1 MALKY
6 VVKKTTFGF
15 DDTKAEKYVARPFNV
30 VNVDFKMLCDQ
41 VTKVGFV
48 PRGTVKAVLDGL
60 IDSLITYME
69 IGASVNLGEFG
80 TFRPSFG
87 CKSQEN
93 AEEVTTE
100 TLKNRKIIFTPG
112 ELLKNMIKS
121 VSIQK
126 LDVTRN
132 SSSAPS
138 AEFQHIIYLFATD
151 TVRVVNVTVGTGDG
165 NHLGTQFGSLGSSTP
180 SHISKT
186 GDSHG
191 LALDVN
197 AFCL

>member
-69 IGASVNLGEFG
+69 IGASVNLGNLELSVL
-80 TFRPSFG
+80 PSDAKAKKTQR
-87 CKSQEN
+87 KS
-93 AEEVTTE
+93 
-100 TLKNRKIIFTPG
+100 LRK
-112 ELLKNMIKS
+112 
-121 VSIQK
+121 
-126 LDVTRN
+126 
-132 SSSAPS
+132 
-138 AEFQHIIYLFATD
+138 H
-151 TVRVVNVTVGTGDG
+151 
-165 NHLGTQFGSLGSSTP
+165 
-180 SHISKT
+180 
-186 GDSHG
+186 
-191 LALDVN
+191 
-197 AFCL
+197 

>member
-15 DDTKAEKYVARPFNV
+15 DETKAEKYVARPFNV
-30 VNVDFKMLCDQ
+30 VNVDFKTLCDQ

-48 PRGTVKAVLDGL
+48 PRGTVKAVIDGL

-69 IGASVNLGEFG
+69 IGASVSLGDFG

-93 AEEVTTE
+93 AEEVTIE

-112 ELLKNMIKS
+112 NLLKDMIKS

-126 LDVTRN
+126 IDV
-132 SSSAPS
+132 SESKKSDP
-138 AEFQHIIYLFATD
+138 
-151 TVRVVNVTVGTGDG
+151 TGEDG
-165 NHLGTQFGSLGSSTP
+165 NKEEGGENEGGNNGGGEAP
-180 SHISKT
+180 
-186 GDSHG
+186 DPV
-191 LALDVN
+191 A
-197 AFCL
+197 

>member
-69 IGASVNLGEFG
+69 IFVL
-80 TFRPSFG
+80 PSDAKARKMQR
-87 CKSQEN
+87 KS
-93 AEEVTTE
+93 
-100 TLKNRKIIFTPG
+100 L
-112 ELLKNMIKS
+112 
-121 VSIQK
+121 QK
-126 LDVTRN
+126 
-132 SSSAPS
+132 
-138 AEFQHIIYLFATD
+138 H
-151 TVRVVNVTVGTGDG
+151 
-165 NHLGTQFGSLGSSTP
+165 
-180 SHISKT
+180 
-186 GDSHG
+186 
-191 LALDVN
+191 
-197 AFCL
+197 

>member
-93 AEEVTTE
+93 AEEVTAE
-100 TLKNRKIIFTPG
+100 TLKKP
-112 ELLKNMIKS
+112 
-121 VSIQK
+121 
-126 LDVTRN
+126 
-132 SSSAPS
+132 
-138 AEFQHIIYLFATD
+138 
-151 TVRVVNVTVGTGDG
+151 
-165 NHLGTQFGSLGSSTP
+165 
-180 SHISKT
+180 
-186 GDSHG
+186 
-191 LALDVN
+191 
-197 AFCL
+197 

>member
-15 DDTKAEKYVARPFNV
+15 DESKAEKYVARPFNI
-30 VNVDFKMLCDQ
+30 VNIDFKMLCDQ
-41 VTKVGFV
+41 VTRVGFV

-69 IGASVNLGEFG
+69 IGASVSIGEFG

-112 ELLKNMIKS
+112 SLLKDMIKT

-126 LDVTRN
+126 LDT
-132 SSSAPS
+132 
-138 AEFQHIIYLFATD
+138 
-151 TVRVVNVTVGTGDG
+151 
-165 NHLGTQFGSLGSSTP
+165 
-180 SHISKT
+180 SKT
-186 GDSHG
+186 SISIPSGGEEGGGNEGGNEGGGGGEAPDPT
-191 LALDVN
+191 V
-197 AFCL
+197 

>member
-15 DDTKAEKYVARPFNV
+15 DENKAEKYVARPFNV
-30 VNVDFKMLCDQ
+30 VTVDFKMLCDQ

-48 PRGTVKAVLDGL
+48 PRGTVKSVLDGL
-60 IDSLITYME
+60 IDSLKTYME
-69 IGASVNLGEFG
+69 IGASVSLGDFG

-87 CKSQEN
+87 CKSQN
-93 AEEVTTE
+93 DAKGVTTE

-126 LDVTRN
+126 IDVTRN

-138 AEFQHIIYLFATD
+138 
-151 TVRVVNVTVGTGDG
+151 NGDEEGGGSQNGGEGG
-165 NHLGTQFGSLGSSTP
+165 NEAP
-180 SHISKT
+180 
-186 GDSHG
+186 DP
-191 LALDVN
+191 A
-197 AFCL
+197 A

>member
-80 TFRPSFG
+80 TFRPSF
-87 CKSQEN
+87 
-93 AEEVTTE
+93 TTE

-138 AEFQHIIYLFATD
+138 GGGEEGGGNEGGNDGGDEAPD
-151 TVRVVNVTVGTGDG
+151 PTV
-165 NHLGTQFGSLGSSTP
+165 
-180 SHISKT
+180 
-186 GDSHG
+186 
-191 LALDVN
+191 
-197 AFCL
+197 

>member
-1 MALKY
+1 
-6 VVKKTTFGF
+6 
-15 DDTKAEKYVARPFNV
+15 
-30 VNVDFKMLCDQ
+30 
-41 VTKVGFV
+41 
-48 PRGTVKAVLDGL
+48 
-60 IDSLITYME
+60 ME

-121 VSIQK
+121 VSVQK

-138 AEFQHIIYLFATD
+138 GGGEEGGGNEGGNDGGDEAPD
-151 TVRVVNVTVGTGDG
+151 PTV
-165 NHLGTQFGSLGSSTP
+165 
-180 SHISKT
+180 
-186 GDSHG
+186 
-191 LALDVN
+191 
-197 AFCL
+197 

>member
-15 DDTKAEKYVARPFNV
+15 DKTKAEKYVARPFNV
-30 VNVDFKMLCDQ
+30 VTVDFKMLCDQ

-48 PRGTVKAVLDGL
+48 PRGTVKSVLDGL

-69 IGASVNLGEFG
+69 IGASVSLGEFG

-87 CKSQEN
+87 CKSQDDEKG
-93 AEEVTTE
+93 VTAE

-112 ELLKNMIKS
+112 SMFKGMMSS

-126 LDVTRN
+126 VD
-132 SSSAPS
+132 A
-138 AEFQHIIYLFATD
+138 
-151 TVRVVNVTVGTGDG
+151 
-165 NHLGTQFGSLGSSTP
+165 
-180 SHISKT
+180 SKT
-186 GDSHG
+186 NGSGKPDNGNGEGGNNGGDETPDPDP
-191 LALDVN
+191 AV
-197 AFCL
+197 

>member
-69 IGASVNLGEFG
+69 IGASVNLGGIWNF
-80 TFRPSFG
+80 PSFLRMQ
-87 CKSQEN
+87 KP
-93 AEEVTTE
+93 
-100 TLKNRKIIFTPG
+100 RKRRG
-112 ELLKNMIKS
+112 S
-121 VSIQK
+121 
-126 LDVTRN
+126 
-132 SSSAPS
+132 
-138 AEFQHIIYLFATD
+138 HY
-151 TVRVVNVTVGTGDG
+151 G
-165 NHLGTQFGSLGSSTP
+165 NIEKP
-180 SHISKT
+180 
-186 GDSHG
+186 
-191 LALDVN
+191 
-197 AFCL
+197 

>member
-93 AEEVTTE
+93 AEEVTAE

-112 ELLKNMIKS
+112 NLLKNMIKS

-126 LDVTRN
+126 LGADRT

-138 AEFQHIIYLFATD
+138 GGGEEGGAAGRAGTEETLRCASRRRIRGAVPDGHLHGNAIRRTD
-151 TVRVVNVTVGTGDG
+151 RPD
-165 NHLGTQFGSLGSSTP
+165 LGLR
-180 SHISKT
+180 
-186 GDSHG
+186 G
-191 LALDVN
+191 L
-197 AFCL
+197 